1 MKRTANRI
9 SFLQGCFALALAIVV
24 LRAGQLQL
32 VEGKSWSEVA
42 ASRRTARDTLEARRG
57 SIYDRR
63 GVQLAVTQ
71 EFYHVGIA
79 PNEVTERGALLRA
92 GPGALGVS
100 AGELQRKLRSGKY
113 AYFYG
118 PFTATEIEPLRK
130 LKGVHLEGS
139 FRRDYPSSL
148 AAPVIGR
155 LPADSTHGGSG
166 LERALDDLLTGT
178 PGEAVF
184 LRDRLG
190 RRLESPARK
199 ISDPVAGD
207 DVWLTIDAELQDIA
221 ERELEDAIRETNAN
235 GGDVVILD
243 PRTGELLAVASRQMG
258 VSREASAPTAFTSP
272 FEPGSTAKLFTA
284 AALLRLNKVAS
295 TDKVNGEGGHYL
307 MPLSRGNTRSISD
320 EHKINGPMTLADAI
334 RMSSNIGMAKFSQR
348 LTTSEQFEALRDFG
362 FGTPSG
368 VEFPSESRGMLN
380 TPERMIPDYSRA
392 SMAMGYELGV
402 TALQLAVAYSA
413 IANDGVL
420 VTPTL
425 VKEVRTPS
433 AQLLYQHQPEPVR
446 RVISPEI
453 AATLQ
458 EYLRSVVEEGGGTGD
473 KARLANYELAG
484 KTGTAR
490 RFEGRS
496 YANKGYR
503 ASFAAYFPAK
513 DPQLVLVVTID
524 DPKKGSYFGGATAA
538 PVTKRILE
546 QALASRY
553 IALDRARL
561 GGTSAAVAARL
572 PVPPPR
578 PEAVAPVVRVSWP
591 YHAPDSS
598 ATASEE
604 RPVPDV
610 TGRSVRAAVLA
621 LHQRGFRA
629 AVRGTGQAMT
639 TDPAAGA
646 AARPGTV
653 VTIWT
658 SE

>member
-1 MKRTANRI
+1 MNRTAKRI
-9 SFLQGCFALALAIVV
+9 SFLQGCFALALASIVF
-24 LRAGQLQL
+24 RAGQLQL
-32 VEGKSWSEVA
+32 VEGSYWSAQAE
-42 ASRRTARDTLEARRG
+42 SRRTARDTLEARRG

-79 PNEVTERGALLRA
+79 PNEVVEPRVLVQAASRALDV
-92 GPGALGVS
+92 G

-113 AYFYG
+113 MYFYG
-118 PFTATEIEPLRK
+118 PYTATQIEPLRQ

-155 LPADSTHGGSG
+155 LPPDSSRGGSG

-184 LRDRLG
+184 LRD
-190 RRLESPARK
+190 
-199 ISDPVAGD
+199 PVPGN
-207 DVWLTIDAELQDIA
+207 DVWLTLDAELQDIA
-221 ERELEDAIRETNAN
+221 ERELEDAIRELGAK
-235 GGDVVILD
+235 GGDVVVLD
-243 PRTGELLAVASRQMG
+243 PRSGELLAVASRQAG
-258 VSREASAPTAFTSP
+258 VDGAAASPTAFTSP

-284 AALLRLNKVAS
+284 AALLRL
-295 TDKVNGEGGHYL
+295 DKVNGTDMVSGEGGDYL
-307 MPLSRGNTRSISD
+307 MPLSRGPPRKIHD
-320 EHKINGPMTLADAI
+320 EHKIAGMMTLADAI
-334 RMSSNIGMAKFSQR
+334 RMSSNIGMSKFSQR
-348 LTTSEQFEALRDFG
+348 LTTTEQFEALRDFG
-362 FGTPSG
+362 FGSPTG
-368 VEFPSESRGMLN
+368 VEFPSESRGLLN
-380 TPERMIPDYSRA
+380 TPEHMIPDYSRA
-392 SMAMGYELGV
+392 SMAMGYEIGV
-402 TALQLAVAYSA
+402 TALQLAMAYAA

-425 VKEVRTPS
+425 VREVRNP
-433 AQLLYQHQPEPVR
+433 AGQLLYQHQPEPVR
-446 RVISPEI
+446 RVISLQV
-453 AATLQ
+453 AAKLQ

-524 DPKKGSYFGGATAA
+524 DPTKGSYFGGATAA
-538 PVTKRILE
+538 PLTKRMLE

-553 IALDRARL
+553 ISIDRARL
-561 GGTSAAVAARL
+561 GGTTAAVAARL
-572 PVPPPR
+572 PAPAPR
-578 PEAVAPVVRVSWP
+578 ADAVASVTRVAWP
-591 YHAPDSS
+591 YHTPDST
-598 ATASEE
+598 TAK
-604 RPVPDV
+604 PVGTVPDV
-610 TGRSVRAAVLA
+610 SGRGVRAAVLSV
-621 LHQRGFRA
+621 HQHGFRA
-629 AVRGTGQAMT
+629 SVKGTGHVVR
-639 TDPAAGA
+639 TDPVAGSTVST
-646 AARPGTV
+646 GTV

-658 SE
+658 GE